1 MAYKFKILHVDEFNH
16 SVHVN
21 FYSDE
26 MPEGVTYNVDILP
39 DENGVAP
46 TQEKMI
52 EHIKTFMPY
61 HIFKRAELLKNGID
75 ISHIHEL
82 KDVEHEVIEQTKTM
96 TENETLKLIED
107 LLKDTRQQ

>member
-1 MAYKFKILHVDEFNH
+1 MAYKFKIVHIDENNC

-26 MPEGVTYNVDILP
+26 LPEGVTYNIDIHP
-39 DENGVAP
+39 NDEGVAP
-46 TQEKMI
+46 TQEQI
-52 EHIKTFMPY
+52 IDHIKSYMPY
-61 HIFKRAELLKNGID
+61 HVFKRAEFVKKGVD

-82 KDVEHEVIEQTKTM
+82 KDVEHDIVNTEKAPL

-107 LLKDTRQQ
+107 LLKDTKT